1 MPRPADIQQAR
12 LVRQSLYALK
22 RQYGYPVDVY
32 RQLDAET
39 NLQTGVKTIVK
50 TVFPVRRAVVLPGT
64 ISREAIQTISVIS
77 ANKKMLQGGTFDR
90 GLRNFIL
97 DSRDLPAGFEFNN
110 DDWLVYRNRRY
121 ELVSIEEFEA
131 FAGWVLRGKEVFG
144 PRPEQTFLVK
154 ADHLLSLDD
163 TGAA

>member
-1 MPRPADIQQAR
+1 MPRPADIQQTR
-12 LVRQSLYALK
+12 LIRQSLYALK

-32 RQLDAET
+32 KLVDAET
-39 NLQTGVKTIVK
+39 DLRTGRKSVQKNVHPI
-50 TVFPVRRAVVLPGT
+50 RRAIVLPVT
-64 ISREAIQTISVIS
+64 LSREAIQTISVIS

-97 DSRDLPAGFEFNN
+97 DARDLPAGFEFTN

-121 ELVSIEEFEA
+121 EIVSIEDFDNQ
-131 FAGWVLRGKEVFG
+131 AGWVIRCKEVIG

-163 TGAA
+163 EGST